1 MASLANVQRLM
12 EGVRMKWIVEYIKP
26 IMLVSG
32 ALTCTMIYA
41 AVAPQA
47 ALSATFGEILDGP
60 LASLLVRNWAVLI
73 TLMGVLLIYG
83 AYRPESR
90 VIAILV
96 AGGSK
101 LVFILLVLAHG
112 SKYLNIAAA
121 IDAIWVVLFCC
132 YLVAVRS
139 GSGRAWE

>member
-1 MASLANVQRLM
+1 MM
-12 EGVRMKWIVEYIKP
+12 HMKWIVQYIKP
-26 IMLVSG
+26 IILVSG
-32 ALTCTMIYA
+32 ALTCTMIYGA
-41 AVAPQA
+41 IAPQA
-47 ALSATFGEILDGP
+47 ALGATFGETLDGP

-90 VIAILV
+90 VIALLI

-112 SKYLNIAAA
+112 SKYLNIAVA
-121 IDAIWVVLFCC
+121 IDAVWVVVFAC
-132 YLVAVRS
+132 YLMAVRS
-139 GSGRAWE
+139 ESVAARA

>member
-1 MASLANVQRLM
+1 M
-12 EGVRMKWIVEYIKP
+12 RMKWIVEYIKP

-41 AVAPQA
+41 AVAPQV
-47 ALSATFGEILDGP
+47 ALSATFGETLDGP
-60 LASLLVRNWAVLI
+60 LATLLVRNWAILI

-101 LVFILLVLAHG
+101 LAFILLVLAHG
-112 SKYLNIAAA
+112 TKYLNIAAA
-121 IDAIWVVLFCC
+121 IDAIWIVVFGC

-139 GSGRAWE
+139 ELVAARA